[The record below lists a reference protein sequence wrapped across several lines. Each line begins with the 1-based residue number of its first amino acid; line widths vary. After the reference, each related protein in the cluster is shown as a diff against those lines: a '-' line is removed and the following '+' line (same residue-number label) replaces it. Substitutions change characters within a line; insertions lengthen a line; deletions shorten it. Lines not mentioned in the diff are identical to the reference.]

1 MKQTLRALLPKQQ
14 LLLTEDQLDTFE
26 RFGQLLLEKNQVMNL
41 TAITEPE
48 KVAEL
53 HFFDSLALLNAA
65 DFKGKRV
72 IDVGCGAGFPGVPLK
87 IAEPT
92 IELTLLDSLGKRMD
106 WLREILPELGLDA
119 SVVTAR
125 AEEFVSTCRE
135 RFDLA
140 VSRAVARLNVLCE
153 LCLPYVQVGGCFLAM
168 KGQLADVELEEAKK
182 AISIL
187 GGTVERVYAYDVE
200 NAVHRAVV
208 IRKEKPTPAK
218 YPRAFAKIKKAPL

>member
-1 MKQTLRALLPKQQ
+1 MKQTLRALPPKQQ

-26 RFGQLLLEKNQVMNL
+26 RFGKLLLEKNQVMNL

-65 DFKGKRV
+65 SFQGKRV

-92 IELTLLDSLGKRMD
+92 IKLTLLDSLGKRMD
-106 WLREILPELGLDA
+106 WLREILPELGLEA
-119 SVVTAR
+119 NVVTAR
-125 AEEFVSTCRE
+125 AEEYVSACRE
-135 RFDLA
+135 RYDLA